1 MLTSSIKMGFEER
14 PNEGGQCLEITSQDN
29 MEDLPVF
36 PFVNFNAIGRSAPKL
51 AIVYVTPSIHICC
64 VITFRPD

>member
-36 PFVNFNAIGRSAPKL
+36 PFVNFNAIGRSAPDRKS
-51 AIVYVTPSIHICC
+51 VV
-64 VITFRPD
+64 